1 MLRAMIP
8 GGRLTV
14 MNRDATIRANGA
26 TERFELAD
34 RGALRRLLRDTCG
47 FDFPEVEAM
56 RVPSAPDWG

>member
-1 MLRAMIP
+1 MLRAIIP

-34 RGALRRLLRDTCG
+34 RAALRRLLRDACG
-47 FDFPEVEAM
+47 FDCPEIETITHPFGA
-56 RVPSAPDWG
+56 

>member
-1 MLRAMIP
+1 
-8 GGRLTV
+8 

-34 RGALRRLLRDTCG
+34 RAALRRLLRDTCG
-47 FDFPEVEAM
+47 FDCAEIETI